1 MKKSLKT
8 WLFITLILGLSLSAC
23 APKAESDES
32 TVYLPLVGEQAE
44 VEEAPEAVDLFPDKA
59 QVVYAQGFSIDYYDT
74 YKVVTVTQPWQ
85 GASEG
90 FTYVLVM
97 RGSQVPG
104 GFEGAQVIEIPVRS
118 IVTMSTTYFPHLEML
133 GVLGSLVAVDDATYV
148 FNETVQQRAS
158 AGEIAV
164 VGGGAGGGAV
174 NVEMLLEIEPELIMT
189 SASGV
194 PEYDAHPA
202 LIEAG
207 LPVVIN
213 ADYLESSPLGRAE
226 WGKFIAAFY
235 NLEDEANRQFEE
247 VASSYLAFKEQVSA
261 LSARPT
267 VFTNTDF
274 QGSWYVPG
282 GESYAAILLKDA
294 GADYLWADTPGTGA
308 NPLAFEEVFDA
319 AKEANFWLNVGFA
332 GDLASLLMMDE
343 RYADF
348 DAYAEGRVYN
358 YNKRVNANGGMDYF
372 ESGTA
377 RPDLVLADLVAIFHP
392 GLLPEHDFYY
402 YQQLQ

>member
-8 WLFITLILGLSLSAC
+8 WFFITLILGLSLSAC

-44 VEEAPEAVDLFPDKA
+44 VEEAPEAVDLFPEKA
-59 QVVYAQGFSIDYYDT
+59 QVLYAQGFSIEYFDT
-74 YKVVTVTQPWQ
+74 YKVLTVKQPWQ
-85 GASEG
+85 GAAEG
-90 FTYVLVM
+90 FTYVLVQ
-97 RGSQVPG
+97 RGSQAPG
-104 GFEGAQVIEIPVRS
+104 GFDAAQVIEIPVRS
-118 IVTMSTTYFPHLEML
+118 IVTMSTTYFPFLEML
-133 GVLGSLVAVDDATYV
+133 GVLDSLVAVDDATYV

-158 AGEIAV
+158 TGEIGI

-174 NVEMLLEIEPELIMT
+174 NVEMLLELAPELIMT

-194 PEYDAHPA
+194 PELDAHPA
-202 LIEAG
+202 LIKAG

-213 ADYLESSPLGRAE
+213 ADYLEASPLGRAE

-235 NLEDEANRQFEE
+235 NLEGEANRQFEE
-247 VASSYLAFKEQVSA
+247 VASSYLALKEQVSA

-282 GESYAAILLKDA
+282 GESYAAILLRDA

-348 DAYAEGRVYN
+348 DAFAEGKVYN

-372 ESGTA
+372 ESGAA

-402 YQQLQ
+402 YQHLQ

>member
-247 VASSYLAFKEQVSA
+247 VASSYLALKEQVSA

>member
-164 VGGGAGGGAV
+164 VGGGAGGGVV
-174 NVEMLLEIEPELIMT
+174 NVEMLLELAPELIMT

-194 PEYDAHPA
+194 PELDAHPA
-202 LIEAG
+202 LIKAG

-213 ADYLESSPLGRAE
+213 ADYLEASPLGRAE

-235 NLEDEANRQFEE
+235 NLEGEANRQFEE
-247 VASSYLAFKEQVSA
+247 VASSYLALKEQVSA

-282 GESYAAILLKDA
+282 GESYAAILLRDA

-348 DAYAEGRVYN
+348 DAFAEEKVYN

-402 YQQLQ
+402 YQHLQ

>member
-32 TVYLPLVGEQAE
+32 TVYLPLVGEQSE
-44 VEEAPEAVDLFPDKA
+44 LEEAPEALDLFPDKA

-104 GFEGAQVIEIPVRS
+104 VFEGAQVIEIPVRS

-133 GVLGSLVAVDDATYV
+133 GVLESLVAVDDATYV
-148 FNETVQQRAS
+148 FNERVQQRAS

-174 NVEMLLEIEPELIMT
+174 NVEMLLELAPELIMT

-247 VASSYLAFKEQVSA
+247 VASSYLALKEQVSA

-282 GESYAAILLKDA
+282 GESYAAILLRDA

-308 NPLAFEEVFDA
+308 NPLAFEEVFDE

>member
-1 MKKSLKT
+1 
-8 WLFITLILGLSLSAC
+8 
-23 APKAESDES
+23 
-32 TVYLPLVGEQAE
+32 
-44 VEEAPEAVDLFPDKA
+44 
-59 QVVYAQGFSIDYYDT
+59 
-74 YKVVTVTQPWQ
+74 
-85 GASEG
+85 
-90 FTYVLVM
+90 VM

-247 VASSYLAFKEQVSA
+247 VASSYLALKEQVSA

>member
-23 APKAESDES
+23 APKTESDES

-44 VEEAPEAVDLFPDKA
+44 VEEAPVAVDLFPDKA

-133 GVLGSLVAVDDATYV
+133 GVLESLVAVDDATYV
-148 FNETVQQRAS
+148 FNERVQQRAS

-164 VGGGAGGGAV
+164 VGGGAGGGVV
-174 NVEMLLEIEPELIMT
+174 NVEMLLELAPELIMT

-213 ADYLESSPLGRAE
+213 ADYLEASPLGRAE

-235 NLEDEANRQFEE
+235 NLEGEANRQFEE
-247 VASSYLAFKEQVSA
+247 VASSYLALKEQVSA

-282 GESYAAILLKDA
+282 GESYAAILLRDA

-308 NPLAFEEVFDA
+308 NPLAFEEVFDE

-348 DAYAEGRVYN
+348 DAFAEGRVYN

-402 YQQLQ
+402 YQHLQ

>member
-44 VEEAPEAVDLFPDKA
+44 VEEAPVAVDLFPDKA

-133 GVLGSLVAVDDATYV
+133 GVLESLVAVDDATYV
-148 FNETVQQRAS
+148 FNERVQQRAS

-164 VGGGAGGGAV
+164 VGGGAGGGVV
-174 NVEMLLEIEPELIMT
+174 NVEMLLELAPELIMT

-194 PEYDAHPA
+194 PE
-202 LIEAG
+202 
-207 LPVVIN
+207 
-213 ADYLESSPLGRAE
+213 
-226 WGKFIAAFY
+226 
-235 NLEDEANRQFEE
+235 
-247 VASSYLAFKEQVSA
+247 
-261 LSARPT
+261 
-267 VFTNTDF
+267 
-274 QGSWYVPG
+274 
-282 GESYAAILLKDA
+282 
-294 GADYLWADTPGTGA
+294 
-308 NPLAFEEVFDA
+308 
-319 AKEANFWLNVGFA
+319 
-332 GDLASLLMMDE
+332 LM
-343 RYADF
+343 R
-348 DAYAEGRVYN
+348 
-358 YNKRVNANGGMDYF
+358 
-372 ESGTA
+372 T
-377 RPDLVLADLVAIFHP
+377 
-392 GLLPEHDFYY
+392 
-402 YQQLQ
+402 QL

>member
-23 APKAESDES
+23 ASKAKSDES

-44 VEEAPEAVDLFPDKA
+44 VEEAPVAVDLFPDKA

-133 GVLGSLVAVDDATYV
+133 GVLESLVAVDDATYV
-148 FNETVQQRAS
+148 FNERVQQRAS

-174 NVEMLLEIEPELIMT
+174 NVEMLLELAPELIMT

-213 ADYLESSPLGRAE
+213 ADYLEASPLGRAE

-235 NLEDEANRQFEE
+235 NLEGEANRQFEE
-247 VASSYLAFKEQVSA
+247 VASSYLALKEQVSA

-282 GESYAAILLKDA
+282 GESYAAILLRDA

-348 DAYAEGRVYN
+348 DAFAEGKVYN

-372 ESGTA
+372 ESGAA

-392 GLLPEHDFYY
+392 GLLPEHDFFY

>member
-44 VEEAPEAVDLFPDKA
+44 VEEAPEAADLFPDKA

-133 GVLGSLVAVDDATYV
+133 GVLESLVAVDDATYV
-148 FNETVQQRAS
+148 FNEMVQQRAS

-235 NLEDEANRQFEE
+235 NLEGEANRQFEE
-247 VASSYLAFKEQVSA
+247 VASSYLALKEQVSA
-261 LSARPT
+261 ISARPT

-348 DAYAEGRVYN
+348 DAFAEEKVYN

-402 YQQLQ
+402 YQHLQ

>member
-23 APKAESDES
+23 APKTESDES

-44 VEEAPEAVDLFPDKA
+44 VEEAPVAVDLFPDKA

-133 GVLGSLVAVDDATYV
+133 GVLESLVAVDDATYV
-148 FNETVQQRAS
+148 FNERVQQRAS

-174 NVEMLLEIEPELIMT
+174 NVEMLLELAPELIMT

-213 ADYLESSPLGRAE
+213 ADYLEASPLGRAE

-235 NLEDEANRQFEE
+235 NLEGEANRQFEE
-247 VASSYLAFKEQVSA
+247 VASSYLALKEQVSA

-282 GESYAAILLKDA
+282 GESYAAILLRDA

-308 NPLAFEEVFDA
+308 NPLAFEEVFDE

-348 DAYAEGRVYN
+348 DAFAEGRVYN

-402 YQQLQ
+402 YQHLQ